1 MSQIIEVV
9 VSTQGTTT
17 VQTRGFAGE
26 SCLAASKYLENAL
39 GCVTEERKTDEFH
52 AAVPSDQQLRH

>member
-9 VSTQGTTT
+9 VSPQGTTT
-17 VQTRGFAGE
+17 VQTRGFAGD

-39 GCVTEERKTDEFH
+39 GRVTEERKTAEFH
-52 AAVPSDQQLRH
+52 AAVPSEQQARH

>member
-9 VSTQGTTT
+9 VSPQGTTT

-39 GCVTEERKTDEFH
+39 GCVTEERKTDEYY
-52 AAVPSDQQLRH
+52 AAVQSDQQLHN